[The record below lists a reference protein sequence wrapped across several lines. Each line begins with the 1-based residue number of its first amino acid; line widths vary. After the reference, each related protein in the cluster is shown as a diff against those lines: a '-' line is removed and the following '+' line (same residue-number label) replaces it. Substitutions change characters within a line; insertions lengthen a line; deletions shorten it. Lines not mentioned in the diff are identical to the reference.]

1 MSLVIFFIAFLD
13 ATVTQAQP
21 RECFVTEFSA
31 VVDLEV

>member
-13 ATVTQAQP
+13 ATVAQAQP
-21 RECFVTEFSA
+21 REFFVTEFSA